1 MFKRLNNKP
10 IFASLIF
17 RKTRK
22 EDVMEKVIN
31 MGRIEESMKEKAFSL
46 AGISRLEGYHLKKV
60 FVGDESD
67 SWVKQMFPEAEIVN
81 DVQSILNDEKID
93 LVIMPTKQ
101 SEELKLVA
109 KVLQTGKNI
118 RIV

>member
-1 MFKRLNNKP
+1 MRIN
-10 IFASLIF
+10 
-17 RKTRK
+17 RK
-22 EDVMEKVIN
+22 EYVMDKIIN

-46 AGISRLEGYHLKKV
+46 AGISRVEGYNLKKV

-67 SWVKQMFPEAEIVN
+67 SWVKQLFPEAEIVQ
-81 DVQSILNDEKID
+81 DVQSIINDEKID

-109 KVLQTGKNI
+109 KVLETGKNI